1 MKPITTEWV
10 GKAEADFA
18 TAQRE
23 GIAPEEPNYDA
34 ACFHAQQCAEK
45 YMKAQMVEFGMRPPR
60 THDLSLLA
68 NLIGPSDPAW
78 AELRL
83 DLDWL
88 TTLAVENRYPGASS
102 AAEDAARA
110 LSIAAQIRAKARLDL
125 GLAAGTR

>member
-23 GIAPEEPNYDA
+23 GTAPEEPNYDA

-45 YMKAQMVEFGMRPPR
+45 YMKAQLVEFGMRPPR

-88 TTLAVENRYPGASS
+88 TTLAVEIRYPGASS
-102 AAEDAARA
+102 AAEDAVRA

-125 GLAAGTR
+125 GLD